1 MRKTSGSAVD
11 SLFISAPVALGSNNT
26 LPFHCNGAYYLTGC
40 SSLSHSLV
48 PHQGARGH
56 RVARAVQG
64 CWGAP
69 GLSPA
74 GSTWGQAPRGITDC
88 WAPHAAKPC
97 PAHEHCPA
105 SIVLQT
111 SSHEGHPT
119 SIIPQEP
126 SHECHPMSTVPFPGG
141 PALGNAIRQQVRA
154 GCRAWGC
161 PYSRSW
167 GHRGR
172 GAPLC
177 LPSAGA
183 SWDRALHLLQPA
195 PTPAGAA
202 GLPAGTAPHGQRV
215 RLAACSRHITMELRL
230 HK

>member
-1 MRKTSGSAVD
+1 MDQITRSPSIVTEPA
-11 SLFISAPVALGSNNT
+11 ISPAALPSPIPWCLTKERVGTGWRGLCRNAGVLQGCLLPAALGVRLHVASPT
-26 LPFHCNGAYYLTGC
+26 AGLLMQQSPVLPMSF
-40 SSLSHSLV
+40 
-48 PHQGARGH
+48 
-56 RVARAVQG
+56 
-64 CWGAP
+64 
-69 GLSPA
+69 
-74 GSTWGQAPRGITDC
+74 
-88 WAPHAAKPC
+88 
-97 PAHEHCPA
+97 
-105 SIVLQT
+105 VLQT

-126 SHECHPMSTVPFPGG
+126 SHEGPPMSTVPFSGG

-154 GCRAWGC
+154 GCGAWGC
-161 PYSRSW
+161 RYSRSW

-202 GLPAGTAPHGQRV
+202 GLPAGTAPRGQRV
-215 RLAACSRHITMELRL
+215 RLAACSRHITMELCL